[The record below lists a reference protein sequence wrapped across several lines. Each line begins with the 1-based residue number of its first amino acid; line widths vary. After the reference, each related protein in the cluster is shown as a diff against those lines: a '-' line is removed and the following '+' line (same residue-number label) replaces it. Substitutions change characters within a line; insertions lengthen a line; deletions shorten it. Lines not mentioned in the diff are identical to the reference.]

1 MSCTIAIVF
10 SEEGLEFSC
19 MTDPKLFQLTDE
31 DKTHYQEMIKQIDT
45 GHQNSIIKVL
55 GIKIQTM
62 LDEGHLNSVE
72 VELIEDVA
80 RLAEILELYPELPET
95 VIKKILFAMSYFID
109 ENDEIPDVIPDYGYL
124 DDVKVVSWV
133 IDDIREQIPKMTRA

>member
-31 DKTHYQEMIKQIDT
+31 DKTHYQKMIKQIDT
-45 GHQNSIIKVL
+45 GHQSSIIKVL

>member
-1 MSCTIAIVF
+1 MN
-10 SEEGLEFSC
+10 
-19 MTDPKLFQLTDE
+19 DPKLFQLTDE
-31 DKTHYQEMIKQIDT
+31 DKTHYQEMIKRIDT

-62 LDEGHLNSVE
+62 LDERHLNSVE

-80 RLAEILELYPELPET
+80 RLSEILELYPELPET

-109 ENDEIPDVIPDYGYL
+109 ENDEIPDIIPDYGYL

-133 IDDIREQIPKMTRA
+133 IDDIHDQIPKMTRA

>member
-1 MSCTIAIVF
+1 
-10 SEEGLEFSC
+10 
-19 MTDPKLFQLTDE
+19 MTDLKLFQLTDE
-31 DKTHYQEMIKQIDT
+31 DKTHYQEMIKRIDT

-80 RLAEILELYPELPET
+80 RLAEILELHHDLPET

-133 IDDIREQIPKMTRA
+133 IDDIHDQIPKMTRA

>member
-1 MSCTIAIVF
+1 
-10 SEEGLEFSC
+10 
-19 MTDPKLFQLTDE
+19 
-31 DKTHYQEMIKQIDT
+31 MIKQIDT
-45 GHQNSIIKVL
+45 RHQNSIIKVL

-80 RLAEILELYPELPET
+80 RLVEILELYHELPET

-109 ENDEIPDVIPDYGYL
+109 EDDEIPDVIPDYGYL

-133 IDDIREQIPKMTRA
+133 IDEICDQIPNMTRA

>member
-10 SEEGLEFSC
+10 SEEELEFSC

>member
-1 MSCTIAIVF
+1 
-10 SEEGLEFSC
+10 
-19 MTDPKLFQLTDE
+19 
-31 DKTHYQEMIKQIDT
+31 MIKQIDT
-45 GHQNSIIKVL
+45 GHQNSIIKIL

-80 RLAEILELYPELPET
+80 RLAEILELHHDLPET

>member
-1 MSCTIAIVF
+1 
-10 SEEGLEFSC
+10 
-19 MTDPKLFQLTDE
+19 
-31 DKTHYQEMIKQIDT
+31 MINQIDT
-45 GHQNSIIKVL
+45 SHQKSIIKVL

-72 VELIEDVA
+72 VELIEAVA
-80 RLAEILELYPELPET
+80 QLAEILELYPYLPEP

-124 DDVKVVSWV
+124 DDVKVVGWV
-133 IDDIREQIPKMTRA
+133 IDDIRVQVPKMTRA

>member
-1 MSCTIAIVF
+1 
-10 SEEGLEFSC
+10 
-19 MTDPKLFQLTDE
+19 
-31 DKTHYQEMIKQIDT
+31 MIKQIDP

-72 VELIEDVA
+72 IELIEDVA
-80 RLAEILELYPELPET
+80 RLAEILELYPGLPET

-109 ENDEIPDVIPDYGYL
+109 ENDEIPDIIPDYGYL

-133 IDDIREQIPKMTRA
+133 IDDIRNQIPKMTTA

>member
-1 MSCTIAIVF
+1 
-10 SEEGLEFSC
+10 

-31 DKTHYQEMIKQIDT
+31 DKAHYQDMIKQIDPV
-45 GHQNSIIKVL
+45 HQNSIIKVL

-72 VELIEDVA
+72 IELIEDVA
-80 RLAEILELYPELPET
+80 RLAEILELYPGLPET

-109 ENDEIPDVIPDYGYL
+109 ENDEIPDIIPDYGYL

-133 IDDIREQIPKMTRA
+133 IDDIRNQIPKMTRA

>member
-1 MSCTIAIVF
+1 
-10 SEEGLEFSC
+10 
-19 MTDPKLFQLTDE
+19 
-31 DKTHYQEMIKQIDT
+31 MIKQIDS

-72 VELIEDVA
+72 IELIEDVA
-80 RLAEILELYPELPET
+80 RLAEILELYPGLPET

-109 ENDEIPDVIPDYGYL
+109 EYDDIPDIIPDYGYL
-124 DDVKVVSWV
+124 DDVKVVKWV
-133 IDDIREQIPKMTRA
+133 IDDIRNQIPKMTRA

>member
-1 MSCTIAIVF
+1 
-10 SEEGLEFSC
+10 
-19 MTDPKLFQLTDE
+19 
-31 DKTHYQEMIKQIDT
+31 MIKRIDP
-45 GHQNSIIKVL
+45 GHQNSIIKIL

-80 RLAEILELYPELPET
+80 RLVEILELYPEMPET
-95 VIKKILFAMSYFID
+95 IIKKILFALSYFID

-133 IDDIREQIPKMTRA
+133 IDDIRDQIPKMTRA

>member
-1 MSCTIAIVF
+1 
-10 SEEGLEFSC
+10 
-19 MTDPKLFQLTDE
+19 
-31 DKTHYQEMIKQIDT
+31 MIKQIDP

-62 LDEGHLNSVE
+62 LDEGNLNSVE

-80 RLAEILELYPELPET
+80 RLAEILELYPGLPET

-109 ENDEIPDVIPDYGYL
+109 ENDEIPDIIPDYGDL

-133 IDDIREQIPKMTRA
+133 IDDIRNQIPKMTRA

>member
-19 MTDPKLFQLTDE
+19 MTDPKLFQLTYE
-31 DKTHYQEMIKQIDT
+31 DKAHYQEMIKQIDP

-80 RLAEILELYPELPET
+80 RLAEILELYPGLPET

-109 ENDEIPDVIPDYGYL
+109 ENDEIPDIIPDYGYL
-124 DDVKVVSWV
+124 DDVKVVNWV
-133 IDDIREQIPKMTRA
+133 IDDIRNQVPKRTRA

>member
-1 MSCTIAIVF
+1 
-10 SEEGLEFSC
+10 

-31 DKTHYQEMIKQIDT
+31 DKAHYQEMINQIDT
-45 GHQNSIIKVL
+45 EHKNSIIRVL

-80 RLAEILELYPELPET
+80 RLVEILELYPEMPET
-95 VIKKILFAMSYFID
+95 IIKKILFALSYFID

-133 IDDIREQIPKMTRA
+133 IDDIRDHIPKMTRA

>member
-1 MSCTIAIVF
+1 
-10 SEEGLEFSC
+10 

-31 DKTHYQEMIKQIDT
+31 DKAHYQEMIKRIDP

-133 IDDIREQIPKMTRA
+133 IDDIHNQIPKMTRA

>member
-1 MSCTIAIVF
+1 
-10 SEEGLEFSC
+10 
-19 MTDPKLFQLTDE
+19 MTDPKIFQLTDA
-31 DKTHYQEMIKQIDT
+31 DKIHYQEMIKQIDT
-45 GHQNSIIKVL
+45 RHQNSIIKVL

-80 RLAEILELYPELPET
+80 RLVKILELYHDLPET
-95 VIKKILFAMSYFID
+95 VIKKILFAISYFID
-109 ENDEIPDVIPDYGYL
+109 ENDEIPDIIPDYGYL

-133 IDDIREQIPKMTRA
+133 IDDIRDQIPNMTRA

>member
-1 MSCTIAIVF
+1 
-10 SEEGLEFSC
+10 

-31 DKTHYQEMIKQIDT
+31 DKAHYQEMIKRIDP
-45 GHQNSIIKVL
+45 GHQHSIIKVL

-133 IDDIREQIPKMTRA
+133 IDDIRNQIPKMTRA

>member
-1 MSCTIAIVF
+1 MN
-10 SEEGLEFSC
+10 
-19 MTDPKLFQLTDE
+19 DPKLFQLTDE

>member
-1 MSCTIAIVF
+1 
-10 SEEGLEFSC
+10 
-19 MTDPKLFQLTDE
+19 
-31 DKTHYQEMIKQIDT
+31 MIKQIDP

-62 LDEGHLNSVE
+62 LDEGQLNSVE

-80 RLAEILELYPELPET
+80 RLAEILELYPGLPKT

-109 ENDEIPDVIPDYGYL
+109 ENDEIPDIIPDYGYL
-124 DDVKVVSWV
+124 DDVKGVSWV
-133 IDDIREQIPKMTRA
+133 IDDIRNQIPKMTRA

>member
-1 MSCTIAIVF
+1 
-10 SEEGLEFSC
+10 

>member
-1 MSCTIAIVF
+1 
-10 SEEGLEFSC
+10 
-19 MTDPKLFQLTDE
+19 
-31 DKTHYQEMIKQIDT
+31 MIKQIDT